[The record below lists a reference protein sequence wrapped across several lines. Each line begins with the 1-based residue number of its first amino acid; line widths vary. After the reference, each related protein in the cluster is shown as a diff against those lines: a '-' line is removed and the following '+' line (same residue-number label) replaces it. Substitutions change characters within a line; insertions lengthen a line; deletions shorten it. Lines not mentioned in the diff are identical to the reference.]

1 VVGHNDSMPVLFL
14 LALAAGSLASVV
26 SPGVGRVATEAGSPI
41 AAQRRAVPVLVELF
55 TSEGCS
61 SCPPA
66 DAVLARLVREQP
78 VDGAEVIALSLHVDY
93 WNRLGWKDPYSAK
106 AYSARQERYAKAFG
120 PDKLYTPQIVVDGRE
135 ELIGSDDAAVRRTIA
150 GAAAR
155 PHLPVKVTARAIER
169 GVNVSIDLPPAPSAD
184 DPIDV
189 FVALTEDDLSSA
201 VKRGENVGRTL
212 SHVAV
217 VRKLQTLGTLE
228 KDGFVAD
235 GRLPIESGWK
245 PHKMRAVVWL
255 QGRSSNHVYG
265 AAAATWAAK

>member
-1 VVGHNDSMPVLFL
+1 MPVLFL
-14 LALAAGSLASVV
+14 LATLAAGSLASI
-26 SPGVGRVATEAGSPI
+26 SNAGEGGLPAEAGSPI
-41 AAQRRAVPVLVELF
+41 SSQRGLVPVLVELF

-66 DAVLARLVREQP
+66 DALLARLVREQP
-78 VDGAEVIALSLHVDY
+78 VDGAEIIALSLHVDY
-93 WNRLGWKDPYSAK
+93 WNRLGWKDPYSSK
-106 AYSARQERYAKAFG
+106 AYSARQQQYAKGFG

-135 ELIGSDDAAVRRTIA
+135 EVIGSDDAAVRRTIS
-150 GAAAR
+150 GAAKR

-169 GVNVSIDLPPAPSAD
+169 GVGVSIDLPPAPSGD

-228 KDGFVAD
+228 KDAFVAD

-265 AAAATWAAK
+265 AAATAWAVK